1 MQIALVVGTATST
14 QKHASMAGQKLLI
27 VQPTLKDGESPDS
40 EPLLAI
46 DAVGAGRGE
55 RVIITSDGRYCRE
68 VLKADAT
75 PVRWTA
81 IGICDETNTFAKT
94 K

>member
-1 MQIALVVGTATST
+1 MQVALVVGTATST

-27 VQPTLKDGESPDS
+27 VQPMLADGVSPDGD
-40 EPLLAI
+40 PLLAI

-55 RVIITSDGRYCRE
+55 RVMISSDGRYCRE

-75 PVRWTA
+75 PVRWTV
-81 IGICDETNTFAKT
+81 IGICDDTASPKR
-94 K
+94 